1 MRKRLHKKLCTSK
14 SYGITRGVTMEQF
27 KNVKVKRALIKEGKI
42 TVKRVDLSCRYED
55 LKL

>member
-1 MRKRLHKKLCTSK
+1 MCTDK
-14 SYGITRGVTMEQF
+14 SYGITRDITMKQL

-42 TVKRVDLSCRYED
+42 TVERFDLGCRYGD